1 MVRMLEKSPLRQT
14 ELNQYII
21 PNNKNNNDESNQAL
35 LESKGKKQNI
45 KNGHT
50 SSMLVTII
58 NTIKLCI
65 GAGML
70 TLSNLLLSF
79 TVFSVE

>member
-1 MVRMLEKSPLRQT
+1 MLEKSPLRQT

-21 PNNKNNNDESNQAL
+21 PNNKNNNDETNQSL
-35 LESKGKKQNI
+35 LESKEKKQNI

-79 TVFSVE
+79 TVFFVE